1 MKHQMFL
8 QEWDFFRALNK
19 FRSTGISHGVYARS
33 VMGTAASSA
42 VRQSGASINGSIVM
56 GLEFARGTYVSPL
69 GQQQQQRKKASTTAA
84 L

>member
-1 MKHQMFL
+1 
-8 QEWDFFRALNK
+8 
-19 FRSTGISHGVYARS
+19 
-33 VMGTAASSA
+33 
-42 VRQSGASINGSIVM
+42 VRQSGASIHGSIVM

>member
-1 MKHQMFL
+1 LFL

-69 GQQQQQRKKASTTAA
+69 GQQQQRKNASTTAA